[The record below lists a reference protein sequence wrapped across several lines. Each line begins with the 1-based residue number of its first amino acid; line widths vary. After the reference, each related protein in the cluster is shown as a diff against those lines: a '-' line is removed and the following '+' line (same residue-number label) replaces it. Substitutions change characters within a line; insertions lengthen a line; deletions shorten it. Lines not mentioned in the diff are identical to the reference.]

1 MCPLLNS
8 HRYILCRASHQ
19 LHFSN
24 LCATNGPTRFP
35 VPCCA
40 ARHIVPQIGFICCRF
55 FHAVLDC
62 GRGQTTSP
70 STTAAPLL
78 VLSWMTSRDS
88 AVHAEKS
95 WSIIIIFIFFFPM
108 IFPLPPYLWRL
119 LAGCLVAYSHI
130 IGSCSK
136 VLLSRNMRERER
148 QREEVE
154 RRTCTFRPRCFLGCK
169 SGWERLIAETW
180 KSLCLTCFIL

>member
-35 VPCCA
+35 VPCCD

-78 VLSWMTSRDS
+78 VLSWMTIKDS

-136 VLLSRNMRERER
+136 VLLSRNRERGRER
-148 QREEVE
+148 
-154 RRTCTFRPRCFLGCK
+154 K
-169 SGWERLIAETW
+169 
-180 KSLCLTCFIL
+180 